1 MNVENTPIDRTRV
14 QSAAAGND
22 RRDQIRLQ
30 NQRIENAR
38 NEALRAEARK
48 AAASEGDK
56 DGFDRTDVNPERL
69 RYLAAGDG
77 SKSDDTKKTD
87 GEKHG
92 DRRRVGHLRLRALFA
107 DAIAQQAK
115 AAGDAAKDGWNRT
128 DVDPARLRNY
138 YNGLEN
144 GGSDDSLSANVGRTG
159 SKASSGIDHTA

>member
-1 MNVENTPIDRTRV
+1 MNVENTPIDRTRI
-14 QSAAAGND
+14 QDAAAGND

-38 NEALRAEARK
+38 NEARRAEARK

-56 DGFDRTDVNPERL
+56 DGFDRTDINPERL

-77 SKSDDTKKTD
+77 SKSDDAKKAE

-92 DRRRVGHLRLRALFA
+92 ERRRVGHMRLRALFA

-115 AAGDAAKDGWNRT
+115 EAGDAKRDDWNRT
-128 DVDPARLRNY
+128 DVNPERLRNY
-138 YNGLEN
+138 YNSLEN
-144 GGSDDSLSANVGRTG
+144 GGADDSLTANVGRTG
-159 SKASSGIDHTA
+159 AKASSGIDHTA